1 MARQNTDADQAVRL
15 ALIGCGLWGRN
26 IARNVAALGLLEA
39 VCDSERERAASFAR
53 DFSCAAREWQ
63 AVLEDDRLDG
73 VLIAASAAAHESLA
87 IQALQAGKHIFVE
100 KPLALSLPAAQ
111 RICRVA
117 DETGRQVM
125 VGHLIR
131 YHPAFAELCRQ
142 IEAGAIGQLR
152 HIQANRLAMG
162 RIRASESVLY
172 DLCPH
177 DLSLILAITG
187 TMPQQVSC
195 FAASHITQ
203 GVADWLAAGLGFA
216 DGVTAALQTSWMSPY
231 KEHRLTVTGSAGALV
246 FDDTKPW
253 PEKLILYHDT
263 IRQAGDLFDIERAE
277 PVCLPVAEAEPLR
290 AEISCFATVCAS
302 GQPAPTG
309 AEDALQVQEVLSM
322 LEAKMGELRQ

>member
-1 MARQNTDADQAVRL
+1 MARQTTDADQTVRL
-15 ALIGCGLWGRN
+15 ALVGCGLWGRN
-26 IARNVAALGLLEA
+26 IARNAAELGMLEA
-39 VCDSERERAASFAR
+39 VCDSNLERAASFAS
-53 DFSCAAREWQ
+53 DFSCASQEWQ

-73 VLIAASAAAHESLA
+73 VMIAASAASHESLA

-111 RICRVA
+111 RICRAA
-117 DETGRQVM
+117 DQQGRQVM

-142 IEAGAIGQLR
+142 IETGAIGQLR

-187 TMPQQVSC
+187 KMPQQVSC
-195 FAASHITQ
+195 FAASHVTP

-216 DGVTAALQTSWMSPY
+216 DGVTAALHTSWMSPY
-231 KEHRLTVTGSAGALV
+231 KEHRLTVTGTAGALV

-253 PEKLILYHDT
+253 PEKLTLYRDS
-263 IRQAGDLFDIERAE
+263 IRQSGELFDIERAE
-277 PVCLPVAEAEPLR
+277 PVCLPVLEAEPLR
-290 AEISCFATVCAS
+290 AEISCFAKICAS

-322 LEAKMGELRQ
+322 LEAKMGELRR